1 MSDFARCIRAGLIVA
16 AALATAD
23 ASAAELPFG
32 DSRAWRVERD
42 GAAPSFVLGTMHVTD
57 PEVTAIPDGIRAAFD
72 GSRVLAVELT
82 MDAETMTRLSE
93 AMVADDAGWVAR
105 DLTDEQR
112 KMLHDTAVM
121 YGIPPLSIVLFRPW
135 ALTAM
140 FSFPPAEVQRQSQ
153 GLQPLDMQ
161 LMNRAEAAGMKLV
174 ALETVEEQLDAF
186 TGYSDR
192 EQIDMLMLTLASI
205 AEIDGYYARMKA
217 AYLADDMAA
226 LQTLADEGFALMEPS
241 LARRHEKKLVIDRNH
256 RMAKRLA
263 PLLEQGGAFV
273 AIGALHLP
281 GEDGVLNLLAA
292 QGYRVTALR

>member
-1 MSDFARCIRAGLIVA
+1 
-16 AALATAD
+16 
-23 ASAAELPFG
+23 
-32 DSRAWRVERD
+32 
-42 GAAPSFVLGTMHVTD
+42 
-57 PEVTAIPDGIRAAFD
+57 
-72 GSRVLAVELT
+72 
-82 MDAETMTRLSE
+82 
-93 AMVADDAGWVAR
+93 
-105 DLTDEQR
+105 
-112 KMLHDTAVM
+112 
-121 YGIPPLSIVLFRPW
+121 
-135 ALTAM
+135 
-140 FSFPPAEVQRQSQ
+140 
-153 GLQPLDMQ
+153 
-161 LMNRAEAAGMKLV
+161 MKLV